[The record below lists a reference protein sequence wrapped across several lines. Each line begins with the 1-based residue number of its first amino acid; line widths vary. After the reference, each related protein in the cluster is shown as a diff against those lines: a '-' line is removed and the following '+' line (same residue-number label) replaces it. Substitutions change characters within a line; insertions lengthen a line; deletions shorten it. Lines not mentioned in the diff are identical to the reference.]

1 MGTATLAAKPV
12 RSRWNR
18 ASDTPRVIGLMV
30 PALALLAP
38 VIAVELMGLVMVI
51 QGHVVEAGIRE
62 RIRASTP
69 VTTSVAGRL

>member
-18 ASDTPRVIGLMV
+18 ANDTSRGIGLMV

-51 QGHVVEAGIRE
+51 QGHVVEAGICE

-69 VTTSVAGRL
+69 VTASVAGRL